1 MSSPWE
7 SEMLQEAAEAAASCG
22 SNTAQFGT
30 LRASTPSGKAKTKQN
45 CTPKAARSPLG
56 NAAIGPTEQQEKSH
70 AFPQRFYHL
79 SLGMGE
85 ASPPSCE
92 QASVFCWLFFFFY
105 VIRANSSEMN
115 HRVSRVSREMSSRP
129 QV

>member
-1 MSSPWE
+1 
-7 SEMLQEAAEAAASCG
+7 MLQEAAEAAASCG

-45 CTPKAARSPLG
+45 CTPRLPDRLLEMQPLV
-56 NAAIGPTEQQEKSH
+56 
-70 AFPQRFYHL
+70 PQSNRKNHMHFHRDFITSVLAWERHL
-79 SLGMGE
+79 RPAVSKQVYFSG
-85 ASPPSCE
+85 
-92 QASVFCWLFFFFY
+92 FFFFFY